1 MLYNKYWVKTT
12 ARVVFFSLAFQLIS
26 PLVASAL
33 TSGPTQPEVA
43 SFEPVGTTDMVDLF
57 TGDFVYNIPLLDIEG
72 YPINISY
79 HSGGD
84 MDQEASWV
92 GYGWNINPG
101 VINRHVRGLP
111 DDFNGETISKRINIK
126 PEKNTRVGIDAA
138 AEWLGVGKPPGVFN
152 IKFGSALNFS
162 NYRGVSADINLSI
175 QAGLSITPKN
185 MPGVNVRGTGGIS
198 LGAGSQSGADVD
210 ANYNLGLNF
219 KTSQTLNQDI
229 AMSAGWSQGTGYN
242 TRYGLKGK
250 NEGYSV
256 GIGLGGRGTTGP
268 SHNRRVP
275 IAMRNYVP
283 IITNAS
289 QLKTYRGHIKV
300 GAETPGWAFWQ
311 GGFYGQMSKLEYEKN
326 GDRPGYGYLYA
337 QNANVDAIHDF
348 TRDKDGMFN
357 ESMGFLP
364 LGNTTY
370 DVYSVSGQGTGGSF
384 RPFRND
390 FGTVFDPVVSPPEN
404 KEFELAVEAG
414 FSGLFEIGAD
424 GNTSRTNTTSG
435 PWDEYQRPFTKNK
448 PGSIYE
454 NVYFKQAGELT
465 LTDPEFY
472 ASIGHFGA
480 ISGAATKNIPLKKA
494 NAEKKRDPRANL
506 INYFTAT
513 EAEKPGVASSRK
525 LYSYQT
531 NGFANGADVPKDSIP
546 RIGGARKAHHLSEI
560 VQTQTDGRRY
570 VYGIAAMNTQQHEY
584 TFAVNGRPDAD
595 GLVTIGSGENTEGN
609 ESGTDNFF
617 TKTSTPA
624 FAHSYLLT
632 SVLSTD
638 YVDVTGDG
646 PSDDDLGT
654 FTKFNYSRKDAN
666 YKWRAPYESDKA
678 QFNEGAKSDS
688 KDNKANYLEGIREQ
702 WLMHSVESKNYVAEF
717 YTSPRNDAK
726 GADNMGASYK
736 LDSIKLYNKHERF
749 VSPATAIPV
758 KTVIFDYDYSLCPGL
773 PNASGGGKLT
783 LKKIY
788 IRYGNSDKSMISPYQ
803 FHYENNYPYAFG
815 NKDRWGMYKPNGS
828 PSNVD
833 FPFVNQSDTNIHKY
847 AGAWSLSRIKLP
859 SGGTINIKYEADD
872 YAFVQ
877 NKEATEMF
885 ILKGVG
891 NGEDYN
897 SGSQL
902 YINKNAPNN
911 YFYFKRD
918 TGRENPNISF
928 KDNYLKND
936 KILYYNV
943 STELT
948 KNKAKEPIKG
958 YAEVESIGVCPNDNA
973 YGFVKLKPVIP
984 IKGGAL
990 LNPATYTAINYGRYY
1005 LPHIIFPGSDPD
1017 KDGIVNIISGIIY
1030 SLGELIQFSKN
1041 PVKRMVEEGKAKN
1054 VDLASSYIRLNSPG
1068 LKKKGGG
1075 QRVAELSFSDSWS
1088 KLAGGNNTDAAYG
1101 KRYHYTI
1108 DAGNGFKISS
1118 GVASYEP
1125 LVGGDENPF
1134 RMPEEYTAQNG
1145 GNWPPHD
1152 PVGLYQELPLGES
1165 LYPGAVVGYSKVTVE
1180 SLHKDHAKSAQGVD
1194 IHEFYTAKEFPIK
1207 VESLEKQVLETEET
1221 YGFKKQKVVYRAA
1234 QGFALRFNDM
1244 HGKPKRNEHRVAK
1257 PGSNTS
1263 ELISYT
1269 QYNYNRNGSELN
1281 NEVPVMTY
1289 DPASQKM
1296 KRMTKLLGV
1305 ESDLTIDTREKS
1317 ERTRTTTWQANL
1329 NVAYVG
1335 PWPIPIPFP
1344 YWWKGKYEND
1354 FSSVVATKVIQQYGI
1369 LMEVESFQ
1377 EGALTTLRN
1386 EAFDPITGQALITS
1400 VNNEYKDK
1408 EYSVNYPAY
1417 WGYKAMG
1424 GSYENT
1430 GFEAEFA
1437 SLEIDNYEA
1446 VIPVTTNIPLKIGDE
1461 LYITYNLQNG
1471 APKENNVWVMEKRFE
1486 DRPVINDDCK
1496 CIGELYDA
1504 NPLRYPN
1511 APQYFSS
1518 ANIVDTIPF
1527 PFQGAPML
1535 LRNPFVNNTS
1545 GFKNTLKTYPDC
1557 GETKLILAPRY
1568 KYSFPPSGSIAN
1580 VKIKVVRSGAKNML
1594 TESIQNYSALE
1605 TPFDDNN
1612 LLKDDLDKLINIT
1625 AKEFS
1630 DKQNA
1635 ILPKFDSLITPVGYD
1650 SLNPYLNGTISVMR
1664 LFKEYAYSKNRNYNT
1679 TTSRDKGLFSAKSL
1693 WRATDNT
1700 DDCRPVD
1707 LYCMKQQSVVS
1718 ANFCGESGYNPQI
1731 HGPNV
1736 YVWHF
1741 QAYLSPENGTS
1752 SRLNYFS
1759 PQTTDPN
1766 WIVARTVT
1774 KWSPWGME
1782 LENVDATGNYTA
1794 AQYGYNEQLPTA
1806 LAQNARQH
1814 QIMFEGFEDY
1824 QLLQTKNNLLE
1835 HFINPFKTLFN
1846 TSGLSQLYKLFNT
1859 NGVNGLKLSKTA
1871 AHTGNYALETGNNSH
1886 TLSFGITNANIAQG
1900 TPRYL
1905 PFSFTYG
1912 KSYLVS
1918 FWYRPV
1924 TPAVNATTY
1933 GPPLSGFVAKS
1944 GIIEG
1949 WQQFEGRITMT
1960 NNTAITQYDLALP
1973 KTALIDDIRVMPMD
1987 ANMKSF
1993 VYNPVNQKLMATLDE
2008 NNFASFFEY
2017 DQEGNLVRT
2026 KKETEKGIM
2035 TISESRSANPQ
2046 TVKPGF

>member
-12 ARVVFFSLAFQLIS
+12 ARVILFSLTFQLLS

-111 DDFNGETISKRINIK
+111 DDFNGETISRQINIK

-138 AEWLGVGKPPGVFN
+138 AEWIGVGKPPGVFN
-152 IKFGSALNFS
+152 LSFGSALNFS

-185 MPGVNVRGTGGIS
+185 MPGVNIRGTGGIS

-219 KTSQTLNQDI
+219 KTSQTLNQDM

-250 NEGYSV
+250 NEGVSV
-256 GIGLGGRGTTGP
+256 GVGLGGRSNTGP
-268 SHNRRVP
+268 SYNKRVP

-300 GAETPGWAFWQ
+300 GAETPGWIFWQ
-311 GGFYGQMSKLEYEKN
+311 GGFYGQMSKLEYEKS
-326 GDRPGYGYLYA
+326 GDRPGYGYFYA
-337 QNANVDAIHDF
+337 QNANVDALQDF

-364 LGNTTY
+364 LGNMTY

-390 FGTVFDPVVSPPEN
+390 YGTVYDPVVSPPEN
-404 KEFELAVEAG
+404 KEFQIAAEAG
-414 FSGLFEIGAD
+414 FSGLFELGAD
-424 GNTSRTNTTSG
+424 GHTSRTNTTSG

-448 PGSIYE
+448 AGSVYE
-454 NVYFKQAGELT
+454 NVFFKQAGELT

-472 ASIGHFGA
+472 ASIGHFGP

-506 INYFTAT
+506 ISYFTAA
-513 EAEKPGVASSRK
+513 EAEKFGVASSRA
-525 LYSYQT
+525 LYSYQS
-531 NGFANGADVPKDSIP
+531 NGFANGADAPKDSIA
-546 RIGGARKAHHLSEI
+546 RIGGARKAYHLSEI

-584 TFAVNGRPDAD
+584 TFAVNGSPDAD
-595 GLVTIGSGENTEGN
+595 GLVTIGNGENTASN
-609 ESGTDNFF
+609 ESGTDHFF

-638 YVDVTGDG
+638 YVDVTGNG

-654 FTKFNYSRKDAN
+654 FTKFNYSRKEAN
-666 YKWRAPYESDKA
+666 YKWRAPYESNKA

-688 KDNKANYLEGIREQ
+688 KDNKGNYLEGMREQ
-702 WLMHSVESKNYVAEF
+702 WLLHSVESKNYVAEF
-717 YTSPRNDAK
+717 YTSARNDAK
-726 GADNMGASYK
+726 GADNMGSSYK

-749 VSPATAIPV
+749 VSPATAVPV
-758 KTVIFDYDYSLCPGL
+758 KTVIFDYDYSLCPGV
-773 PNASGGGKLT
+773 PNAGGGGKLT

-803 FHYENNYPYAFG
+803 FQYDNNYPYAFG

-833 FPFVNQSDTNIHKY
+833 FPFVNQTDTSIHKY
-847 AGAWSLSRIKLP
+847 AAAWSLNRIKLP

-872 YAFVQ
+872 YSFVQ

-885 ILKGVG
+885 ILKGIG
-891 NGEDYN
+891 NSENYN
-897 SGSQL
+897 PGSQL
-902 YINKNAPNN
+902 YINKNTPNN

-918 TGRENPNISF
+918 ATRENPNISF
-928 KDNYLKND
+928 KDNYLKNE

-948 KNKAKEPIKG
+948 KNKTKEPIKG
-958 YAEVESIGVCPNDNA
+958 YAEVEAVGICANDNA
-973 YGFVKLKPVIP
+973 YGFVKVKPVTP
-984 IKGGAL
+984 VKGGAL

-1017 KDGIVNIISGIIY
+1017 KDGIANIISGIIY

-1054 VDLASSYIRLNSPG
+1054 VELASSYIRLNSPG

-1108 DAGNGFKISS
+1108 DAGNGFQISS

-1134 RMPEEYTAQNG
+1134 RMPEAYTAQNG

-1207 VESLEKQVLETEET
+1207 VESLPKQVLETEET

-1257 PGSNTS
+1257 PGSSTS

-1281 NEVPVMTY
+1281 NEVPVMAY

-1305 ESDLTIDTREKS
+1305 ESDLTIDTREKT
-1317 ERTRTTTWQANL
+1317 ERTKTNTWQANL

-1335 PWPIPIPFP
+1335 PWPIPIPLP

-1369 LMEVESFQ
+1369 LMEVETFQ

-1386 EAFDPITGQALITS
+1386 EAFDPVTGQAIITS
-1400 VNNEYKDK
+1400 VNNEYKDR

-1430 GFEAEFA
+1430 AFEATFA
-1437 SLEIDNYEA
+1437 SLEIDNYQA
-1446 VIPVTTNIPLKIGDE
+1446 VIPSTSALPLKVGDE
-1461 LYITYNLQNG
+1461 LYITYEQQGL
-1471 APKENNVWVMEKRFE
+1471 KENNVWVMEQSYHQPE
-1486 DRPVINDDCK
+1486 DLFPCK
-1496 CIGELYDA
+1496 CINKVHNDSLS
-1504 NPLRYPN
+1504 NYP
-1511 APQYFSS
+1511 PPYSYFTD
-1518 ANIVDTIPF
+1518 ANIVDTVELPPRDYWFI
-1527 PFQGAPML
+1527 GSNLAPL
-1535 LRNPFVNNTS
+1535 GS
-1545 GFKNTLKTYPDC
+1545 DGFNYVYQNC
-1557 GETKLILAPRY
+1557 SESRIVLAPRF
-1568 KYSFPPSGSIAN
+1568 KYSFPATGVINN

-1594 TESIQNYSALE
+1594 TESIQNYTGQE
-1605 TPFDDNN
+1605 TPFDANN
-1612 LLKDDLDKLINIT
+1612 LLKEELSKLITIT
-1625 AKEFS
+1625 AKEYS
-1630 DKQNA
+1630 DRQNA
-1635 ILPKFDSLITPVGYD
+1635 ILPKYDSLINPAGYD
-1650 SLNPYLNGTISVMR
+1650 SLNSYVNGTISVMR
-1664 LFKEYAYSKNRNYNT
+1664 LVKEYAYIKDRNYSSATN
-1679 TTSRDKGLFSAKSL
+1679 RDKGLFKARSL
-1693 WRATDNT
+1693 WSFTNNSEG
-1700 DDCRPVD
+1700 CLPVD
-1707 LYCMKQQSVVS
+1707 VYCMSQHPDFGDEAYIPTLPSPDVYVLH
-1718 ANFCGESGYNPQI
+1718 FSGYQNP
-1731 HGPNV
+1731 
-1736 YVWHF
+1736 
-1741 QAYLSPENGTS
+1741 ANGVS
-1752 SRLNYFS
+1752 SKYNLFS
-1759 PQTTDPN
+1759 PNTLDPN
-1766 WIVARTVT
+1766 WVVARTVT

-1782 LENVDATGNYTA
+1782 LENKDATGNYTA

-1806 LAQNARQH
+1806 LAQNAKQH
-1814 QIMFEGFEDY
+1814 QILFEGFEDY
-1824 QLLQTKNNLLE
+1824 QLLQAKNNLLE
-1835 HFINPFKTLFN
+1835 HFINPFKNLFA

-1859 NGVNGLKLSKTA
+1859 TGVNGLKLSKVA
-1871 AHTGNYALETGNNSH
+1871 AHTGNYALETGNSNH
-1886 TLSFGITNANIAQG
+1886 TLNFNITNANIDQG

-1924 TPAVNATTY
+1924 SPVANATVY
-1933 GPPLSGFVAKS
+1933 GTPLPGFIAKS
-1944 GIIEG
+1944 DIIEG

-1960 NNTAITQYDLALP
+1960 NSTSITQYDLALP
-1973 KTALIDDIRVMPMD
+1973 KGAFIDDIRIMPIE

-2046 TVKPGF
+2046 TTKPGF

>member
-126 PEKNTRVGIDAA
+126 PEKNTKIGVTAI
-138 AEWLGVGKPPGVFN
+138 AEPFGQGGPPLNLSVAFTG
-152 IKFGSALNFS
+152 ALNFS
-162 NYRGVSADINLSI
+162 NYRGVSADIGMSLSANVNIVPKGMSGLNL
-175 QAGLSITPKN
+175 G
-185 MPGVNVRGTGGIS
+185 PGGTVS
-198 LGAGSQSGADVD
+198 VGAGSQSGADVD
-210 ANYNLGLNF
+210 VSYNLGASF
-219 KTSQTLNQDI
+219 RTNQMLGQDV

-250 NEGYSV
+250 NEGVSV
-256 GIGLGGRGTTGP
+256 GASLGGRKTNGP
-268 SHNRRVP
+268 SFNKSVP
-275 IAMRNYVP
+275 VALRNYVP
-283 IITNAS
+283 VITNRS
-289 QLKTYRGHIKV
+289 QMYSYRGQIKV
-300 GAETPGWAFWQ
+300 GLEAAWTLGALS
-311 GGFYGQMSKLEYEKN
+311 GFGQMTKLEYEKN
-326 GDRPGYGYLYA
+326 GDRPGYGYFYA
-337 QNANVDAIHDF
+337 QNGNVDAIQDF

-357 ESMGFLP
+357 QTMDFLP
-364 LGNTTY
+364 LGNMTY

-390 FGTVFDPVVSPPEN
+390 YGTVFDPVVSSGEN
-404 KEFELAVEAG
+404 KEFQLNVEAG
-414 FSGLFEIGAD
+414 FAAIFEIGAD
-424 GNTSRTNTTSG
+424 GSTSRTNQTSG

-531 NGFANGADVPKDSIP
+531 NGFNNGADVPKDSIP

-560 VQTQTDGRRY
+560 VQTQIDGRRY

-609 ESGTDNFF
+609 ESGTDHFF

-758 KTVIFDYDYSLCPGL
+758 KTVIFDYDYSLCQGL

-847 AGAWSLSRIKLP
+847 AGAWSLGRIKLP

-885 ILKGVG
+885 ILKGMG

-897 SGSQL
+897 PGSQL

-918 TGRENPNISF
+918 TGRENSNISF

-948 KNKAKEPIKG
+948 KNKTKEPIKG

-973 YGFVKLKPVIP
+973 YGFVKLKPVVP
-984 IKGGAL
+984 LKGGAL
-990 LNPATYTAINYGRYY
+990 LNHATYTAINYGRYY

-1017 KDGIVNIISGIIY
+1017 KDGIANIISGIMY
-1030 SLGELIQFSKN
+1030 SVGELIQFSKN

-1134 RMPEEYTAQNG
+1134 RMPVDYMAQKES
-1145 GNWPPHD
+1145 NWPTNE

-1207 VESLEKQVLETEET
+1207 VESLKKQELETEET

-1234 QGFALRFNDM
+1234 QGFALHFNDM

-1269 QYNYNRNGSELN
+1269 QYNYSRNGSELN
-1281 NEVPVMTY
+1281 NEVPVMAY

-1296 KRMTKLLGV
+1296 KRMTKMLGV
-1305 ESDLTIDTREKS
+1305 ESDLTIDTREKT
-1317 ERTRTTTWQANL
+1317 ERTRTNTWLANL
-1329 NVAYVG
+1329 NVTNVG
-1335 PWPIPIPFP
+1335 PWPIPIPLP

-1354 FSSVVATKVIQQYGI
+1354 FSSVVATKVIQRYGI

-1430 GFEAEFA
+1430 GFETIFP
-1437 SLEIDNYEA
+1437 SLEVANYSA
-1446 VIPVTTNIPLKIGDE
+1446 IIPNSNNEFKLGDE
-1461 LYITYNLQNG
+1461 LYITYTYQG
-1471 APKENNVWVMEKRFE
+1471 AQKENNVWVMRSDSSFDK
-1486 DRPVINDDCK
+1486 
-1496 CIGELYDA
+1496 L
-1504 NPLRYPN
+1504 PL
-1511 APQYFSS
+1511 
-1518 ANIVDTIPF
+1518 VDTPA
-1527 PFQGAPML
+1527 G
-1535 LRNPFVNNTS
+1535 
-1545 GFKNTLKTYPDC
+1545 GFKLVACECQSPGYNKVNLNVTDTQMLNNPEDYIYGLGHCFSNIDGTFASQISKCTS
-1557 GETKLILAPRY
+1557 LI
-1568 KYSFPPSGSIAN
+1568 KYSIKPRFKATFPQNGTISN
-1580 VKIKVVRSGAKNML
+1580 VHVKVVRSGAKNML
-1594 TESIQNYSALE
+1594 TESIQNYTSME
-1605 TPFDDNN
+1605 TPFYDDNS
-1612 LLKDDLDKLINIT
+1612 LKPELNKLINIT
-1625 AKEFS
+1625 AKEYS
-1630 DKQNA
+1630 QQLTAVTSKYDRLVN
-1635 ILPKFDSLITPVGYD
+1635 PNNWD
-1650 SLNPYLNGTISVMR
+1650 SLNPYLSGNISIPR
-1664 LFKEYAYSKNRNYNT
+1664 LYKEYAYMKNRNYGNVT
-1679 TTSRDKGLFSAKSL
+1679 NREKGLFSARSIWQFVGDPIECIWDTFYCATKKEYLVNGAPGFNFFVVPDTVFKVRRPIFSL
-1693 WRATDNT
+1693 
-1700 DDCRPVD
+1700 
-1707 LYCMKQQSVVS
+1707 QS
-1718 ANFCGESGYNPQI
+1718 EGYNLFNPE
-1731 HGPNV
+1731 P
-1736 YVWHF
+1736 
-1741 QAYLSPENGTS
+1741 LSNS
-1752 SRLNYFS
+1752 
-1759 PQTTDPN
+1759 N

>member
-12 ARVVFFSLAFQLIS
+12 ARIVFFSLAFQLVA

-111 DDFNGETISKRINIK
+111 DDFNGETISKQINIK
-126 PEKNTRVGIDAA
+126 PEKNTKIGMTGIWEFAGA
-138 AEWLGVGKPPGVFN
+138 GGPPLNLSLAFTG
-152 IKFGSALNFS
+152 ALNFS
-162 NYRGVSADINLSI
+162 NYRGVSADI
-175 QAGLSITPKN
+175 GLSLGANVNVVPYATS
-185 MPGVNVRGTGGIS
+185 GVNLS
-198 LGAGSQSGADVD
+198 LGAGSQTGADVD
-210 ANYNLGLNF
+210 ASYNLGVNF
-219 KTSQTLNQDI
+219 KSAQTLSQDV
-229 AMSAGWSQGTGYN
+229 AMSAGWSKGNGYN

-250 NEGYSV
+250 NEGLSV
-256 GIGLGGRGTTGP
+256 GVSMGGRRTTGP
-268 SHNRRVP
+268 SFSKNVP
-275 IAMRNYVP
+275 VALRNYVP
-283 IITNAS
+283 VITNRS
-289 QLKTYRGHIKV
+289 QMYSFRGQIKV
-300 GAETPGWAFWQ
+300 GGEAVWNLAALS
-311 GGFYGQMSKLEYEKN
+311 GFGQMSKLEYEKN
-326 GDRPGYGYLYA
+326 GDRPGYGYFYA
-337 QNANVDAIHDF
+337 QNANVDAIQDF

-357 ESMGFLP
+357 QDMDFLP
-364 LGNTTY
+364 LGNMTY

-390 FGTVFDPVVSPPEN
+390 YGTVYDPVVSSGEN
-404 KEFELAVEAG
+404 KEFQLNVEAG
-414 FSGLFEIGAD
+414 IGQIFEIGAD
-424 GNTSRTNTTSG
+424 GNTSRTNQTSG

-448 PGSIYE
+448 AGSVYE

-472 ASIGHFGA
+472 ASIGHFGP

-506 INYFTAT
+506 VSYFTAA
-513 EAEKPGVASSRK
+513 EAEKFGVASSRA
-525 LYSYQT
+525 LYSYQA
-531 NGFANGADVPKDSIP
+531 NGFASGADAPKDSIA
-546 RIGGARKAHHLSEI
+546 RIGGSRKAYHLSEI

-584 TFAVNGRPDAD
+584 TFAVNGSPDAD
-595 GLVTIGSGENTEGN
+595 GLVTIGNGENTTGN
-609 ESGTDNFF
+609 ESGTDHFF

-638 YVDVTGDG
+638 YVDVTGNG

-654 FTKFNYSRKDAN
+654 FTKFNYSRKEAN
-666 YKWRAPYESDKA
+666 YKWRAPYESNKA
-678 QFNEGAKSDS
+678 QYNEGAKSDS
-688 KDNKANYLEGIREQ
+688 KDNKGNYLEGSREQ
-702 WLMHSVESKNYVAEF
+702 WLLHGVESKNYVAEF
-717 YTSPRNDAK
+717 YTSARNDAK
-726 GADNMGASYK
+726 GADGMGSSYK

-749 VSPATAIPV
+749 VSPATAVAV
-758 KTVIFDYDYSLCPGL
+758 KTVIFDYDYSLCPGV
-773 PNASGGGKLT
+773 PNAMGGGKLT

-803 FHYENNYPYAFG
+803 FQYENNYPYAFG

-833 FPFVNQSDTNIHKY
+833 FPFVNQNDTNIHKY
-847 AGAWSLSRIKLP
+847 AAAWSLNRIKLP

-885 ILKGVG
+885 ILKGIG
-891 NGEDYN
+891 NSENYN
-897 SGSQL
+897 PGSQL
-902 YINKNAPNN
+902 YINKNTPNN
-911 YFYFKRD
+911 YFYFKREV
-918 TGRENPNISF
+918 TRENPNVSF

-943 STELT
+943 ATELT
-948 KNKAKEPIKG
+948 KNKTKEPIKG
-958 YAEVESIGVCPNDNA
+958 YAEVEAIGICANDNA
-973 YGFVKLKPVIP
+973 YGFIKLKPVTP
-984 IKGGAL
+984 NKGGAL
-990 LNPATYTAINYGRYY
+990 LNHATYTAINYGRYY

-1017 KDGIVNIISGIIY
+1017 KDGIANIISGIMY
-1030 SLGELIQFSKN
+1030 SMGELIQFSKN

-1054 VDLASSYIRLNSPG
+1054 VDLAGSYIRLNSPG

-1101 KRYHYTI
+1101 KRYHYTM
-1108 DAGNGFKISS
+1108 DAGNGFQISS

-1134 RMPEEYTAQNG
+1134 RMPVDYKAQKG
-1145 GNWPPHD
+1145 SNWPTNE

-1165 LYPGAVVGYSKVTVE
+1165 LYPGPVVGYSKVTVE

-1207 VESLEKQVLETEET
+1207 VESLEKQELETEET
-1221 YGFKKQKVVYRAA
+1221 FGFKKQKVVYRAA

-1281 NEVPVMTY
+1281 NEVPVMAY
-1289 DPASQKM
+1289 DPGSQKM

-1305 ESDLTIDTREKS
+1305 ESDLTIDTREKT
-1317 ERTRTTTWQANL
+1317 ERTKTNTWLANL
-1329 NVAYVG
+1329 NVSTLG
-1335 PWPIPIPFP
+1335 PWPIPIPLP
-1344 YWWKGKYEND
+1344 YWWNGKYEND

-1369 LMEVESFQ
+1369 LMEVETFQ
-1377 EGALTTLRN
+1377 EGALTKLRN
-1386 EAFDPITGQALITS
+1386 EAFDPVTGQAVITS
-1400 VNNEYKDK
+1400 VNNEYKDR
-1408 EYSVNYPAY
+1408 EYSVNYPAH
-1417 WGYKAMG
+1417 WGYKDMG
-1424 GSYENT
+1424 PSYKNI
-1430 GFEAEFA
+1430 GFEAEYE
-1437 SLEIDNYEA
+1437 SLEIVDHQI
-1446 VIPVTTNIPLKIGDE
+1446 VIPDEFADKFLIGDE
-1461 LYITYNLQNG
+1461 LYISYLEG
-1471 APKENNVWVMEKRFE
+1471 SSLKENNVWVSKMVR
-1486 DRPVINDDCK
+1486 
-1496 CIGELYDA
+1496 
-1504 NPLRYPN
+1504 
-1511 APQYFSS
+1511 
-1518 ANIVDTIPF
+1518 DTA
-1527 PFQGAPML
+1527 GT
-1535 LRNPFVNNTS
+1535 NTS
-1545 GFKNTLKTYPDC
+1545 GCFACRHTYNGYEENFSDTVEVQNPELYMFAYATTISGLVTEIDRPGQGC
-1557 GETKLILAPRY
+1557 LVDYSLQPRF
-1568 KYSFPPSGSIAN
+1568 KYSLPVSGTIN
-1580 VKIKVVRSGAKNML
+1580 KVRVKVIRPGAKNQL
-1594 TESIQNYSALE
+1594 TESIQNYNGMSV
-1605 TPFDDNN
+1605 PFDNN
-1612 LLKDDLDKLINIT
+1612 DVLKDNLENVINIS
-1625 AKEFS
+1625 AKEYS
-1630 DKQNA
+1630 NRNNA
-1635 ILPKFDSLITPVGYD
+1635 ILPQFDSLVNPGTWD
-1650 SLNPYLNGTISVMR
+1650 SLNSFVNGTISVRR
-1664 LFKEYAYSKNRNYNT
+1664 LFKEYAYMKNRNYNSVT
-1679 TTSRDKGLFSAKSL
+1679 NRTQGLFDVRSAWKF
-1693 WRATDNT
+1693 DNGNI
-1700 DDCRPVD
+1700 DCQMAAR
-1707 LYCMKQQSVVS
+1707 YC
-1718 ANFCGESGYNPQI
+1718 SGTAFGDCFVNQTGIPGFDNER
-1731 HGPNV
+1731 HV
-1736 YVWHF
+1736 YKYY
-1741 QAYLSPENGTS
+1741 AYPLI
-1752 SRLNYFS
+1752 SRLTEYSYFS
-1759 PQTTDPN
+1759 PDMQVDPN
-1766 WIVARTVT
+1766 WVVARTVT

-1782 LENVDATGNYTA
+1782 LENKDATGNFTA
-1794 AQYGYNEQLPTA
+1794 AQYGYNEQFPTA
-1806 LAQNARQH
+1806 LAQNAKQH
-1814 QIMFEGFEDY
+1814 QILFEGFEDY
-1824 QLLQTKNNLLE
+1824 QLLQAKNNLLA
-1835 HFINPFKTLFN
+1835 HFINPFKNLFA

-1859 NGVNGLKLSKTA
+1859 TGVNGLKLSKVA
-1871 AHTGNYALETGNNSH
+1871 AHTGNYALETGNSNH
-1886 TLSFGITNANIAQG
+1886 TLNFNITNANIDQG

-1918 FWYRPV
+1918 FWYRPASPV
-1924 TPAVNATTY
+1924 ANATVY
-1933 GPPLSGFVAKS
+1933 GTPLPGFIAKS
-1944 GIIEG
+1944 DIIEG
-1949 WQQFEGRITMT
+1949 WQQFEGRVTMT
-1960 NNTAITQYDLALP
+1960 NNSSVTQYDLVLP
-1973 KTALIDDIRVMPMD
+1973 KGAFIDDIRIMPIE

-2046 TVKPGF
+2046 TTKPGF

>member
-111 DDFNGETISKRINIK
+111 DDFNGETISKKINIK
-126 PEKNTRVGIDAA
+126 PEKNTKIGMTGI
-138 AEWLGVGKPPGVFN
+138 AEPFGAGGPPLNMSLAFTG
-152 IKFGSALNFS
+152 ALNFS
-162 NYRGVSADINLSI
+162 NYRGVSADIGMSLS
-175 QAGLSITPKN
+175 AN
-185 MPGVNVRGTGGIS
+185 VNVIPNNSSGLNLGPGGTVS
-198 LGAGSQSGADVD
+198 VGAGSQSGADVD
-210 ANYNLGLNF
+210 ASFNVGGSFRTNQILG
-219 KTSQTLNQDI
+219 QDV
-229 AMSAGWSQGTGYN
+229 AMSAGWSIGTGYN
-242 TRYGLKGK
+242 TRYGLKGT
-250 NEGYSV
+250 NEGVSV
-256 GIGLGGRGTTGP
+256 GASMGGRKTNGP
-268 SHNRRVP
+268 SFSKSVP
-275 IAMRNYVP
+275 VALRNYVP
-283 IITNAS
+283 VITNRS
-289 QLKTYRGHIKV
+289 QMYSYRGQIKV
-300 GAETPGWAFWQ
+300 GLEGPWTLGALSAF
-311 GGFYGQMSKLEYEKN
+311 GQMSKLEYDKN
-326 GDRPGYGYLYA
+326 GDRPGYGYFYA
-337 QNANVDAIHDF
+337 QNGNVDAIQDF

-357 ESMGFLP
+357 KKMDFLP
-364 LGNTTY
+364 LGNMTY

-390 FGTVFDPVVSPPEN
+390 YGTVFDPVVSSGEN
-404 KEFELAVEAG
+404 KEFQLNVEAG
-414 FSGLFEIGAD
+414 FLNLFELGAD
-424 GNTSRTNTTSG
+424 GNTSRNNVTSG
-435 PWDEYQRPFTKNK
+435 PWDEYQRPFTQNK
-448 PGSIYE
+448 SGSLYE

-480 ISGAATKNIPLKKA
+480 ISGAATKNIPLAKA
-494 NAEKKRDPRANL
+494 NAKKKRDPRANL
-506 INYFTAT
+506 VSYFTAA
-513 EAEKPGVASSRK
+513 EAEKFGVASAQK
-525 LYSYQT
+525 LYSYQS
-531 NGFANGADVPKDSIP
+531 NGFASGADAPKDSIA
-546 RIGGARKAHHLSEI
+546 RVGGARKAHHLSEI

-584 TFAVNGRPDAD
+584 TFAVKGRPNAE
-595 GLVTIGSGENTEGN
+595 GLVAIGSGENTEAN
-609 ESGTDNFF
+609 ESGQDHFF

-638 YVDVTGDG
+638 YVDVTGNG

-654 FTKFNYSRKDAN
+654 FTKFNYSRKEAT
-666 YKWRAPYESDKA
+666 YKWRAPYESNLA
-678 QFNEGAKSDS
+678 QFNEGAKSDNQ
-688 KDNKANYLEGIREQ
+688 DNKANYLEGVREQ
-702 WLMHSVESKNYVAEF
+702 WLLHSVESKNYVAEF

-726 GADNMGASYK
+726 GADNTGSSYK

-758 KTVIFDYDYSLCPGL
+758 KTVIFDYDYSLCPNV
-773 PNASGGGKLT
+773 PNALGGGKLT
-783 LKKIY
+783 LKRIY

-803 FHYENNYPYAFG
+803 FQYENNYPYAFG
-815 NKDRWGMYKPNGS
+815 NKDRWGMYKPNGT
-828 PSNVD
+828 PTNVD
-833 FPFVNQSDTNIHKY
+833 FPFVNQTDTNIHKY
-847 AGAWSLSRIKLP
+847 AGAWSLNRIKLP

-877 NKEATEMF
+877 NKEAMEMF
-885 ILKGVG
+885 ILKGIG
-891 NGEDYN
+891 NSEAYN
-897 SGSQL
+897 PGSQL

-918 TGRENPNISF
+918 AARENPNISF

-943 STELT
+943 ATELT
-948 KNKAKEPIKG
+948 KNKNKESIKG
-958 YAEVESIGVCPNDNA
+958 YGEVESIGVCPNNSE
-973 YGFVKLKPVIP
+973 YGFVKLKPVVP
-984 IKGGAL
+984 LKGGAL
-990 LNPATYTAINYGRYY
+990 LNHATYTAINYGRYY

-1017 KDGIVNIISGIIY
+1017 KDGIANIISGIMY
-1030 SLGELIQFSKN
+1030 SIGELIQFSKN

-1054 VDLASSYIRLNSPG
+1054 VDLEASYVRLNSPG

-1088 KLAGGNNTDAAYG
+1088 RLAGGNNTDAAYG
-1101 KRYHYTI
+1101 KRYHYTL
-1108 DAGNGFKISS
+1108 DTGNGFKISS

-1134 RMPEEYTAQNG
+1134 RMPVDYMAQKES
-1145 GNWPPHD
+1145 NWPTNE

-1207 VESLEKQVLETEET
+1207 VESLAKQELETEDT
-1221 YGFKKQKVVYRAA
+1221 YGFKKQKVVYRVA

-1269 QYNYNRNGSELN
+1269 QYNYNRNGSDLN
-1281 NEVPVMTY
+1281 NEVPVIAY
-1289 DPASQKM
+1289 DAASQKM
-1296 KRMTKLLGV
+1296 KRMTKMLGV
-1305 ESDLTIDTREKS
+1305 ESDLTIDTREKT
-1317 ERTRTTTWQANL
+1317 ERTKTNTWLANL
-1329 NVAYVG
+1329 NVTMIG
-1335 PWPIPIPFP
+1335 PWPIPIPLP
-1344 YWWKGKYEND
+1344 YTWNGKYEND

-1369 LMEVESFQ
+1369 LMEVQTFQ

-1386 EAFDPITGQALITS
+1386 EAFDPVTGQAIITS
-1400 VNNEYKDK
+1400 VNNEYKDQ

-1417 WGYKAMG
+1417 WGYKSMG

-1437 SLEIDNYEA
+1437 SLEIQNYLA
-1446 VIPVTTNIPLKIGDE
+1446 VIPNTENKFKIGDE
-1461 LYITYNLQNG
+1461 LYITYYQG
-1471 APKENNVWVMEKRFE
+1471 GTPKQNNVWVMEPANTIDSIPAIRRIHCACPQDVALNYGQNITDTQILGNTGGIHITGLASSCASHSGSPFSF
-1486 DRPVINDDCK
+1486 VIPACNLNYK
-1496 CIGELYDA
+1496 I
-1504 NPLRYPN
+1504 
-1511 APQYFSS
+1511 
-1518 ANIVDTIPF
+1518 
-1527 PFQGAPML
+1527 M
-1535 LRNPFVNNTS
+1535 
-1545 GFKNTLKTYPDC
+1545 
-1557 GETKLILAPRY
+1557 PRY
-1568 KYSFPPSGSIAN
+1568 KSTWLQDGVITN
-1580 VKIKVVRSGAKNML
+1580 VKVKVVRSGAKNML
-1594 TESIQNYSALE
+1594 TESIQNYIGMDM
-1605 TPFDDNN
+1605 PFNNDNT
-1612 LLKDDLDKLINIT
+1612 LKEDLSKLISIN
-1625 AKEFS
+1625 AKEYATSFS
-1630 DKQNA
+1630 A
-1635 ILPKFDSLITPVGYD
+1635 VLPKYDVLQNPSNWD
-1650 SLNPYLNGTISVMR
+1650 SLNPFLSGNISIPR
-1664 LFKEYAYSKNRNYNT
+1664 LYKEMAYVKNRNYSSSTN
-1679 TTSRDKGLFSAKSL
+1679 REQGLFNAGS
-1693 WRATDNT
+1693 
-1700 DDCRPVD
+1700 
-1707 LYCMKQQSVVS
+1707 M
-1718 ANFCGESGYNPQI
+1718 
-1731 HGPNV
+1731 
-1736 YVWHF
+1736 WHF
-1741 QAYLSPENGTS
+1741 KNPEECTYAILPCYTKKSDSGTS
-1752 SRLNYFS
+1752 FSYNEAFAPDMLLQIAIPTSPNTLNGNYMMH
-1759 PQTTDPN
+1759 PQSTNDPN

-1806 LAQNARQH
+1806 LAQNAKQH

-1824 QLLQTKNNLLE
+1824 QLLQAKNNLLE

-1846 TSGLSQLYKLFNT
+1846 TSGLSQVYKLFNT
-1859 NGVNGLKLSKTA
+1859 TAANGLKLSKVT
-1871 AHTGNYALETGNNSH
+1871 AHTGNYALETGAGNQ
-1886 TLSFGITNANIAQG
+1886 TLSFPVTHANIDQG
-1900 TPRYL
+1900 SPKYL

-1918 FWYRPV
+1918 FWYRPASSA
-1924 TPAVNATTY
+1924 PNATSY
-1933 GPPLSGFVAKS
+1933 SPPVNGFVAKS

-1949 WQQFEGRITMT
+1949 WQQYETRITMT
-1960 NNTAITQYDLALP
+1960 NSAAVTQYDLVLP
-1973 KTALIDDIRVMPMD
+1973 KGAFIDDVRVMPVD

-1993 VYNPVNQKLMATLDE
+1993 VYNPINQKLMATLDE

-2046 TVKPGF
+2046 TTKPGF